1 MSDACIRLR
10 MQARFANSP
19 QSARPLARRRQG
31 EFPLPEGQTS
41 GCLLLFLI
49 NEKEIAPQQGCF
61 CFGEAT
67 HVGRLHSLANASPV
81 RKFAAER
88 PPACEAAARRISLAR
103 RANFRVL
110 ASFFNKRKRN
120 RTPTGVLLFW
130 RRHPCRTLAFACEC
144 KPGSQIRRRASARLR
159 GGGKANFPCPKGKL
173 PGACFSF

>member
-1 MSDACIRLR
+1 

-19 QSARPLARRRQG
+19 QSVRPLARRRQG

-61 CFGEAT
+61 CFGEAI

-110 ASFFNKRKRN
+110 ASLFNKRKRN
-120 RTPTGVLLFW
+120 RIPTDFIFLLIDLSRVFSTYSCQQAVTEICNRSQRPS
-130 RRHPCRTLAFACEC
+130 RRVAKKRPHQRFY
-144 KPGSQIRRRASARLR
+144 SLR
-159 GGGKANFPCPKGKL
+159 FGLYLFVTV
-173 PGACFSF
+173 